1 MTTVCF
7 NVLSPLYAVDAPS
20 CAAYEP
26 ACAVVTTRGAT
37 TPDDDQLLSEPLS
50 KPPFTTPP
58 GGAADV
64 TVNETVVVCVA
75 EAPVPVTVIVY
86 VPAAADDPTASVNV
100 DDAPAV
106 TDAGLNDAVVPAGT
120 PDAEN
125 VTAWAEPL
133 VTLVEIV
140 DVALPPCWT
149 LTLVGAA
156 DSEKSFVVVVPPQ
169 PLTLNAPIRVCQ
181 LNAPVDVRYSFV
193 YQNVQSSLGS
203 TARLE

>member
-1 MTTVCF
+1 A
-7 NVLSPLYAVDAPS
+7 AV
-20 CAAYEP
+20 
-26 ACAVVTTRGAT
+26 
-37 TPDDDQLLSEPLS
+37 
-50 KPPFTTPP
+50 
-58 GGAADV
+58 
-64 TVNETVVVCVA
+64 
-75 EAPVPVTVIVY
+75 
-86 VPAAADDPTASVNV
+86 DDPTVRVNV

-125 VTAWAEPL
+125 VTACAEPL
-133 VTLVEIV
+133 VIVVETV

-149 LTLVGAA
+149 LTLVGDDAR
-156 DSEKSFVVVVPPQ
+156 EKSFVVVEPPQ
-169 PLTLNAPIRVCQ
+169 PVTLKAPIRVCQ